1 MSAAGDFETVAWVYS
16 PSDLALLLGLLENE
30 DIFVLTVGRGHAAAD
45 PAITTALGGVT
56 LRVHSEE
63 ADAARA
69 LFAGLDPVPFRARLP
84 IELVA
89 LFLLSFL
96 GWFVIAPPP
105 PRQIPCFVGVAARR
119 EA

>member
-30 DIFVLTVGRGHAAAD
+30 DIFVLTVGHAAAD
-45 PAITTALGGVT
+45 PAITTALGGVA
-56 LRVHSEE
+56 LRVHIEE

-69 LFAGLDPVPFRARLP
+69 LFAGLDSVPFRARLP